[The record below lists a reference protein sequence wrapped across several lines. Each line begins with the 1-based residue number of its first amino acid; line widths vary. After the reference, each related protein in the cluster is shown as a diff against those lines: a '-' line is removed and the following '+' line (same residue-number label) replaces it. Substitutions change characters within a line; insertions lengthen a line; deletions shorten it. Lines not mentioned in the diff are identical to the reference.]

1 MSRRDPQAGFS
12 MIEALIA
19 MAVLAVGA
27 VSLLGATEGHS
38 ARIGDL
44 TDRTVARWVAE
55 ERLTAWRLGL
65 PEIDEAHAQEEVEM
79 FGRAWRVTVEATPT
93 PDIALDRIEVRV
105 APAKADG
112 ANVRLTGYIDT
123 ARDG

>member
-1 MSRRDPQAGFS
+1 

-38 ARIGDL
+38 ARIGEL

-55 ERLTAWRLGL
+55 ERLTAWRLDL
-65 PEIDEAHAQEEVEM
+65 PEIDETYAREEVEM
-79 FGRAWRVTVEATPT
+79 LGRAWLVTVEATST
-93 PDIALDRIEVRV
+93 QDAALDRLDVRV
-105 APAKADG
+105 APAETDG
-112 ANVRLTGYIDT
+112 ANVRLTGYMDT

>member
-1 MSRRDPQAGFS
+1 MSGRDPQAGFS

-65 PEIDEAHAQEEVEM
+65 PEIDETHTRAEVEM

-93 PDIALDRIEVRV
+93 TDAALDRLEIRV
-105 APAKADG
+105 APAEADG